1 MLNLQICSAY
11 CILCLSFPQKN
22 KEGSFPTPMT
32 SDLNLIVELAFTCIL
47 WSMIV
52 IYDLKLC
59 LFAIWGFQDFSNT
72 FLIDYFVMGNSTLF
86 FRSTFSTCLFTGPA
100 FVEKRDKSKNNPH
113 ALFTGSHEP
122 CAN

>member
-1 MLNLQICSAY
+1 
-11 CILCLSFPQKN
+11 
-22 KEGSFPTPMT
+22 MT
-32 SDLNLIVELAFTCIL
+32 SDLNLIVELAFACIL

-59 LFAIWGFQDFSNT
+59 LFAIWRVQDFPNT

-113 ALFTGSHEP
+113 ALFTGSHEL
-122 CAN
+122 AQIKFEILVNLINL